1 MVCGRLR
8 DGDLVE
14 AILGRHGVRAVQR
27 AWRGAKSEWKAH
39 AISVLSTS
47 VAFLCLA
54 FALLIVTNL
63 GRLEQRW
70 QTAGQLSAY
79 LRADAT
85 PIDVSEVVKALR
97 ATQGVASVRHL
108 ASETARSEML
118 QASPTSLL
126 ESLPSAAFPASLE
139 IELAEGVSADRVAVV
154 VKQLQALPSIESVE
168 TYASWT
174 ARVSRFVSAANL
186 VALCLTFVVFLAVA
200 TVVSSTTKLMLER
213 RRDEVE
219 VLRIV
224 GATSEYVRRPFL
236 LEGAVQGALGALGA
250 LVLCAFVF
258 SFLTSRFDSELMLLL
273 GVEPRFLPLLMN
285 LGLIAMGGVLGC
297 VAAYLSL
304 RKAFTA

>member
-1 MVCGRLR
+1 
-8 DGDLVE
+8 
-14 AILGRHGVRAVQR
+14 
-27 AWRGAKSEWKAH
+27 
-39 AISVLSTS
+39 

-63 GRLEQRW
+63 ERLEQRW

-79 LRADAT
+79 LRAGAAPLAVND
-85 PIDVSEVVKALR
+85 IVKALGS
-97 ATQGVASVRHL
+97 TSGVESVRYL

-118 QASPTSLL
+118 QASPTQLL

-139 IELAEGVSADRVAVV
+139 IELQQEIDKDRLAII
-154 VKQLQALPSIESVE
+154 VKQLQALPSVESVE

-174 ARVSRFVSAANL
+174 ARVSRFVGAANL
-186 VALCLTFVVFLAVA
+186 VALCLTCVVFLAVA

-213 RRDEVE
+213 RREEVE

-224 GATSEYVRRPFL
+224 GATSDYVRRPFL
-236 LEGAVQGALGALGA
+236 MEGAVQGALGALGA
-250 LVLCAFVF
+250 LLLCALVF
-258 SFLTSRFDSELMLLL
+258 GFLSARFDSELMLLL
-273 GVEPRFLPLLMN
+273 GVQPRFLPLLMN
-285 LGLIAMGGVLGC
+285 VGLVVMGGLLGS